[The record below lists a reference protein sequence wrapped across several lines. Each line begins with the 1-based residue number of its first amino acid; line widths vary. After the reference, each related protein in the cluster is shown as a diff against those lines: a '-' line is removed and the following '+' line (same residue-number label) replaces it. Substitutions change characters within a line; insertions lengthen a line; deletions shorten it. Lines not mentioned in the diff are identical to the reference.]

1 MGRRGNPDPNP
12 NPNPNPSPNPNPNP
26 NPNPEPHQV
35 LGPLMYGT
43 LYVRGVQA
51 GLPTAPFVA
60 NVVLTFASLVLGF
73 YALAAA
79 APKES

>member
-1 MGRRGNPDPNP
+1 MLISLLEFVRVDP
-12 NPNPNPSPNPNPNP
+12 
-26 NPNPEPHQV
+26 HV
-35 LGPLMYGT
+35 LNSAVMYGT
-43 LYVRGVQA
+43 LYVRGVQV